1 MAAAV
6 DPSLS
11 AGEFSF
17 SVVQGGPFYSL
28 RKRLGLVP
36 EKGLGL
42 APRIL
47 AIILLTWAPVVIG
60 AVLEGVAFV
69 GPSEDPL
76 LRHFGI
82 HSRLLIAVPLLLL
95 AEFPMERNVRMVIR
109 HFVQSGIVRPE
120 QHGDLKSILRSCERL
135 RDSLWG
141 RLLVLAVVAA
151 VVLLGLSGSEMIHNH
166 ELKWATTGSSAD
178 AHATFAGQW
187 FMYISRPVYLALLT
201 VWLWRLIVVW
211 SLMAKVSK
219 LDLHLVPGHPD
230 RAGGLAFLDLIVR
243 ACNPLMI
250 ANSVVLAGRW
260 AHDVK
265 YHQLDVTNLQ
275 PVLLVYIAAVL
286 LLFLGPFLM
295 FSKTLL
301 RFKHHA
307 TLQYAVL
314 TGDEGRLIDEKWILR
329 KDVGENALLGPPEI
343 GPMADAITLYET
355 VSKIRP
361 FPLGKEALIG
371 LVVAT
376 VLPIIPVFALQIPL
390 KDLLLKLGAGLL

>member
-1 MAAAV
+1 V
-6 DPSLS
+6 TQDPSRKEHDLEKVAIVTGAGSGIGRAVALALQS
-11 AGEFSF
+11 AG
-17 SVVQGGPFYSL
+17 Y
-28 RKRLGLVP
+28 
-36 EKGLGL
+36 
-42 APRIL
+42 
-47 AIILLTWAPVVIG
+47 
-60 AVLEGVAFV
+60 
-69 GPSEDPL
+69 
-76 LRHFGI
+76 
-82 HSRLLIAVPLLLL
+82 
-95 AEFPMERNVRMVIR
+95 
-109 HFVQSGIVRPE
+109 
-120 QHGDLKSILRSCERL
+120 
-135 RDSLWG
+135 
-141 RLLVLAVVAA
+141 
-151 VVLLGLSGSEMIHNH
+151 
-166 ELKWATTGSSAD
+166 
-178 AHATFAGQW
+178 
-187 FMYISRPVYLALLT
+187 
-201 VWLWRLIVVW
+201 
-211 SLMAKVSK
+211 
-219 LDLHLVPGHPD
+219 
-230 RAGGLAFLDLIVR
+230 
-243 ACNPLMI
+243 
-250 ANSVVLAGRW
+250 SVVLAGRW